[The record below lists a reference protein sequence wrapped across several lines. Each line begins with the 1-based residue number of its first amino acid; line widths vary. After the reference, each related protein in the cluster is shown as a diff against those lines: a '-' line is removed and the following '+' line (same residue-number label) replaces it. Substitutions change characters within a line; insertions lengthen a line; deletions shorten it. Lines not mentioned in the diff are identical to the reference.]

1 MSGKDYDDQYPMPSD
16 EKPLQAWYCY
26 DREEGDAFA
35 EHWPPDPRY
44 FPLDETTRW
53 YNADEADQALA
64 AKDAR
69 IAELEAL
76 TVTITMEE
84 RTGITDEEVVSL
96 MPADSPV
103 TRRELAY
110 LLWVICGLE
119 GVDGRSV
126 TELGNAASRLERG
139 EDARGGL

>member
-1 MSGKDYDDQYPMPSD
+1 MSGKDYEDQYPMPSD

-64 AKDAR
+64 AKDSR
-69 IAELEAL
+69 IAELEAEVETKNRQL
-76 TVTITMEE
+76 SIAATALKTAMEMVEE
-84 RTGITDEEVVSL
+84 RKGGSDEE
-96 MPADSPV
+96 
-103 TRRELAY
+103 
-110 LLWVICGLE
+110 
-119 GVDGRSV
+119 
-126 TELGNAASRLERG
+126 
-139 EDARGGL
+139 